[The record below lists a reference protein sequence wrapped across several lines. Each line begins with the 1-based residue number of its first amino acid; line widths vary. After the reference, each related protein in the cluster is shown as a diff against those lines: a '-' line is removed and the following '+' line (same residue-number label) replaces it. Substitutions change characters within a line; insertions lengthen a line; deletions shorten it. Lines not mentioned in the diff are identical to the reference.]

1 MNFFS
6 ILDKFIYSP
15 KKRNV
20 MLEDS
25 QLDSLKGING
35 YKAAAIADYTGE
47 LLISDN
53 GTLAGDLAVSAAT
66 MNDIFRSAHKASK
79 DLDLGVT
86 QMMQLE
92 TTGDI
97 VLMACSG
104 EDARA
109 HIHVFAI
116 FDKEGNRAL
125 AKIAM
130 DKLVPQVVDSLTS

>member
-1 MNFFS
+1 
-6 ILDKFIYSP
+6 
-15 KKRNV
+15 
-20 MLEDS
+20 MLEDTL
-25 QLDSLKGING
+25 LDDLKGING

-47 LLISDN
+47 ILISDN
-53 GTLAGDLAVSAAT
+53 GTLGSDLAVSAAT

-86 QMMQLE
+86 QTMQLD

-97 VLMACSG
+97 ILMSCSG

-109 HIHVFAI
+109 HIHVFTI

-125 AKIAM
+125 AKMAM
-130 DKLVPQVVDSLTS
+130 DKLIPKIVDKLTS